1 MSHTN
6 KSSPKFM
13 WSREKGKVGRRA
25 SFFDFVISRAKKSL
39 FLFQDIQPHPYSTCK
54 SHNHWSP
61 APWSSSEILKITGN
75 LSLSSDFW
83 FCFFF
88 FNHYR
93 RRVFQR
99 FSQNR
104 SLFKSGKLDSCPG
117 VLWGSSSRDRGL
129 LEGEIWELGL
139 QLIQAF
145 PFFTIFGLV
154 FPCLNFIQIFVPD
167 ELKKSKAESL
177 LFVCNRKLFHQVSP
191 LCLPWNSLKH
201 PDSCRIYT
209 NNTHSWSFWD
219 ETQMGGFFSPYLR
232 QAKV

>member
-88 FNHYR
+88 LTTTEEECSKGFLKTDHCLK
-93 RRVFQR
+93 VTSWTHALEFCGAAAAGTEG
-99 FSQNR
+99 SW
-104 SLFKSGKLDSCPG
+104 KGKFG
-117 VLWGSSSRDRGL
+117 NWAFSSSRL
-129 LEGEIWELGL
+129 
-139 QLIQAF
+139 
-145 PFFTIFGLV
+145 
-154 FPCLNFIQIFVPD
+154 
-167 ELKKSKAESL
+167 S
-177 LFVCNRKLFHQVSP
+177 H
-191 LCLPWNSLKH
+191 
-201 PDSCRIYT
+201 
-209 NNTHSWSFWD
+209 
-219 ETQMGGFFSPYLR
+219 FSPSL
-232 QAKV
+232 A